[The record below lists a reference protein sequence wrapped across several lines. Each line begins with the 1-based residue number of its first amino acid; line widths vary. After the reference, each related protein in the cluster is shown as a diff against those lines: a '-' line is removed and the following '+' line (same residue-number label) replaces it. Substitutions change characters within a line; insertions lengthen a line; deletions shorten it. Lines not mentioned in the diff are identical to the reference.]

1 MKVKLATALA
11 GLILLA
17 SVVPAGAQ
25 TYVYGDGSVK
35 DGGPGGIPVP
45 APVPMPVY
53 KADYYIRADIGMGLT
68 DTMSA
73 SEEGIVYGLA
83 ETTLDPVGMPGSWM
97 GDGNL
102 PMTFGI
108 GVGRYWSDHF
118 RTDFTIDWVRQQ
130 KAVASGTMTFT
141 DDTSTDVTVSSRD
154 ETKKEAGV
162 FLLNAYYDF
171 GGEQRRFKPYLGAGI
186 GFALNITDRDH
197 ESNIDV
203 VCATCA
209 PTSGSN
215 KTSEIT
221 FAAAA
226 MVGFTYDLGNSL
238 LLDLNYRFLHVGG
251 TDNSMRLFGSN
262 SKVSFD
268 DQNEHQLRAGIRM
281 DIN

>member
-1 MKVKLATALA
+1 MKLKLATVLA
-11 GLILLA
+11 GVLLLA

-25 TYVYGDGSVK
+25 TYVYGDGSIK
-35 DGGPGGIPVP
+35 DAGPAGVPVP
-45 APVPMPVY
+45 APVPIPNY

-83 ETTLDPVGMPGSWM
+83 ETTSAPVGMPSSWM
-97 GDGNL
+97 GDGQL

-118 RTDFTIDWVRQQ
+118 RTDLTIDWVRQQ
-130 KAVASGTMTFT
+130 KASAGGTMTFR
-141 DDTSTDVTVSSRD
+141 DDTPTDVTVTTRD

-171 GGEQRRFKPYLGAGI
+171 GAEQRRFRPYVGAGI
-186 GFALNITDRDH
+186 GFALNITDRHH
-197 ESNIDV
+197 ETDIDV
-203 VCATCA
+203 VCATCD
-209 PTSGSN
+209 PTSGDN

-221 FAAAA
+221 LAAAA
-226 MVGFTYDLGNSL
+226 MVGFTYDLGDSI
-238 LLDLNYRFLHVGG
+238 LLDFNYRFLHVGG
-251 TDNSMRLFGSN
+251 TSNSMYLFGNN
-262 SKVSFD
+262 SEVSFD